1 MSRDTRYPVI
11 ADTFLFL
18 RPQDHPA
25 GRAGRDR
32 AIGFL
37 RLAKAANLRDRRGA
51 IVFRDTVVIR
61 KDNVT
66 NGVRNESV
74 APTMPHRRENT
85 PSSVSRPIVISTVPR
100 PSEKP

>member
-1 MSRDTRYPVI
+1 MGLTLEPM
-11 ADTFLFL
+11 
-18 RPQDHPA
+18 P
-25 GRAGRDR
+25 GRLNDR
-32 AIGFL
+32 AAQSLVLSAQPASAINVQN
-37 RLAKAANLRDRRGA
+37 RLHPKPCCASPSAETHASG
-51 IVFRDTVVIR
+51 VVIR